1 MDYKEFVEE
10 LVKEIGK
17 ETGFR
22 VEFCAADE
30 EETQDCMNVFTNENG
45 KLRLLTEKIYCK
57 MKTEEKTLSEVV
69 QAVKQST
76 DDFLKMGIPGK
87 LKQLQCYEQVK
98 DKLFIRL
105 LNVEKNKEELENSL
119 YKQNG
124 EIALTLY
131 MKISNEDGKLTSCK
145 VPLSYVEKWPVKK
158 ETVFEEAMKNTMSMM
173 PPRVC
178 EVLKLVQNPAY
189 EGEDIYASDY
199 IPEKDAV
206 GNCMSTRLK
215 TNGAVAIFYPGVA
228 RTFCHKLG
236 AEGLY
241 LAFTSVHEVMLHD
254 EESVEPENL
263 KTILEETIE
272 EATPEE
278 DVLTRHIYHYDL
290 KSDQIEMLAA

>member
-30 EETQDCMNVFTNENG
+30 EETQDCMNVYTNENG
-45 KLRLLTEKIYCK
+45 KLRLLTEKTYCK
-57 MKTEEKTLSEVV
+57 MQTEGKTLSEVV
-69 QAVKQST
+69 QAVKQSI
-76 DDFLKMGIPGK
+76 DDFLKMGIQGK

-98 DKLFIRL
+98 DKLFIRP
-105 LNVEKNKEELENSL
+105 LNEEKNKEELGKSL

-145 VPLSYVEKWPVKK
+145 VPLSYVEEWPVKK

-228 RTFCHKLG
+228 KTFCHKLG

-254 EESVEPENL
+254 AESVEPEEL
-263 KTILEETIE
+263 KTILEATIE

-290 KSDQIEMLAA
+290 KSDQIEMMAA